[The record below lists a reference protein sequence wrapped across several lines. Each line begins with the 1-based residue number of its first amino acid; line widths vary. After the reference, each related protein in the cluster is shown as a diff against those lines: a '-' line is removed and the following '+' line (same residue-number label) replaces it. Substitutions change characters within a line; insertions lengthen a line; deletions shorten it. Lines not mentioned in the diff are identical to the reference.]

1 MNSKFWL
8 NKRVFIT
15 GHTGFKG
22 SWLTLWLLK
31 MGAKVTGFSLE
42 PPTSQNLYELANI
55 DAGVDSIFGDVRD
68 LAMLKRS
75 IKCSNP
81 DIVFHM
87 AAQSLVRRSYDQP
100 IETFTTNAIGTL
112 NILEA
117 LRDCSS
123 VRSMVVVTTDKCYEN
138 HEWIWGYRE
147 IDRLGGKDPYSNSKA
162 CAELITQSYRDSFF
176 SSQNQKS
183 SCFIA
188 TARAGNVIGGG
199 DWAADRLI
207 PDLIYAFENNQS
219 PEIRNPKSTRPWQHV
234 LEPLRGY
241 LLLAEKLYSHGEGF
255 ASSWNFGPKSSDI
268 RSVEW
273 VVNTFRD
280 LWGPTAPPVSTSN
293 NLNSPHE
300 ATLLHLDITKSKTF
314 LGWEPLID
322 VDHALFLTADWSKR
336 SLNSENVREITL
348 SQINYYESLIQSK
361 P

>member
-162 CAELITQSYRDSFF
+162 CAELITQSYRD
-176 SSQNQKS
+176 
-183 SCFIA
+183 
-188 TARAGNVIGGG
+188 
-199 DWAADRLI
+199 
-207 PDLIYAFENNQS
+207 
-219 PEIRNPKSTRPWQHV
+219 
-234 LEPLRGY
+234 
-241 LLLAEKLYSHGEGF
+241 
-255 ASSWNFGPKSSDI
+255 
-268 RSVEW
+268 
-273 VVNTFRD
+273 
-280 LWGPTAPPVSTSN
+280 
-293 NLNSPHE
+293 
-300 ATLLHLDITKSKTF
+300 
-314 LGWEPLID
+314 
-322 VDHALFLTADWSKR
+322 
-336 SLNSENVREITL
+336 
-348 SQINYYESLIQSK
+348 
-361 P
+361 